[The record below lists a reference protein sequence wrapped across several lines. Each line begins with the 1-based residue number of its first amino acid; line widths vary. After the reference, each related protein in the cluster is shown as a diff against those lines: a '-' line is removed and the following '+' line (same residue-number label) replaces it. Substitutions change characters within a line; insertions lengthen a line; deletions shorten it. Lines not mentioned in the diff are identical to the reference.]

1 MTMFLIQAPGKLTE
15 EDCQVK
21 ASLGY
26 TARPCLK
33 ITKTRTVLER
43 RQKWSCGK
51 CREKLYE

>member
-1 MTMFLIQAPGKLTE
+1 MFLIQAPGKLTE

-43 RQKWSCGK
+43 KQKWSCGK